1 MLKFY
6 FLNVGHGSSTVVSYT
21 DPDGRQSFGVVDSNK
36 KGGETPPALRCLQRL
51 GANDLAFVAL
61 THPHADHY
69 KGMGQIMDHY
79 SGRISHAFSF
89 PIDRDVNRLRKWA
102 GSYSELAENTVNEEL
117 LQEFE
122 ELLRVVHGFHQMGD
136 SWEPLSNLGARLHV
150 EAMQAVNIT
159 LLLPPSSVK
168 GEFFAS
174 ILSGQSAYK
183 QDRDNRL
190 SLAIRFEYAGRTIVL
205 GGDGTYDNWMY
216 IRQRTSRNG
225 ATGEAGLSADI
236 VNLPHHG
243 SRRDADPLVLDYLFG
258 THTTG
263 RARRENGD
271 PIDQDDR
278 IAIVSADGRSH
289 PHGDVLRHIG
299 ARGVR
304 PFCTN
309 LSKVCSPAQP
319 VPNVAC
325 HGVEQVLE
333 RFVASA
339 AIPTSRPATCQGDI
353 CVSISTDGS
362 VSVDRQFN
370 VACAFRGELDFLAA
384 K

>member
-6 FLNVGHGSSTVVSYT
+6 FINVGHGSSTVVSYT
-21 DPDGRQSFGVVDSNK
+21 DPEGRQSFGVVDSNR
-36 KGGETPPALRCLQRL
+36 KGDETPPALRWLQRL
-51 GANDLAFVAL
+51 GAADLAFIAL

-69 KGMGQIMDHY
+69 KGMAQIMAHY
-79 SGRISHAFSF
+79 KGRIAHAFSF
-89 PIDRDVNRLRKWA
+89 PIDRDRNRLRKWA
-102 GSYSELAENTVNEEL
+102 NSYSALAENSVNDEL
-117 LQEFE
+117 LREFE
-122 ELLRVVHGFHQMGD
+122 ELLKIVHGFSEMGD
-136 SWEPLSNLGARLHV
+136 SWEPLCNFGARLHV
-150 EAMQAVNIT
+150 EVMQEVDIS

-190 SLAIRFEYAGRTIVL
+190 SLAICFKYAGRTIVL
-205 GGDGTYDNWMY
+205 GGDGTYENWMY

-225 ATGEAGLSADI
+225 TTREAGLCADI

-243 SRRDADPLVLDYLFG
+243 SKRDADPLVLDYLFG
-258 THTTG
+258 TQRTG
-263 RARRENGD
+263 RTGREALD
-271 PIDQDDR
+271 PVDQDDR

-289 PHGDVLRHIG
+289 PHGDVLRHVG
-299 ARGVR
+299 DRGIR
-304 PFCTN
+304 PFCTS

-353 CVSISTDGS
+353 CVSISSDGT
-362 VSVDRQFN
+362 VTVERQFN
-370 VACAFRGELDFLAA
+370 VPCAFRGELDFLSAP
-384 K
+384 